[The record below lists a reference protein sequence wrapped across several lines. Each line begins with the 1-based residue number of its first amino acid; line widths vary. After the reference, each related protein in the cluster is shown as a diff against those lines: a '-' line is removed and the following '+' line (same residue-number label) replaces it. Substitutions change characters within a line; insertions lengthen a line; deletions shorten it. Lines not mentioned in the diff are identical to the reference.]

1 VTDKQIDE
9 EKIKQAVAM
18 FEGQGL
24 NEAEALLA
32 SARLY
37 TAALNSFKSAAPA
50 YRQAIGEENIRSFAT
65 EELNDVI
72 YEIQD
77 TVPVAL
83 RLFNSLMRDAEGNGP
98 PDQ

>member
-1 VTDKQIDE
+1 VSDKLIDE
-9 EKIKQAVAM
+9 EKIDKAVAM

-24 NEAEALLA
+24 SAAEALLA

-37 TAALNSFKSAAPA
+37 TAALNNFKSAAPA
-50 YRQAIGEENIRSFAT
+50 YRAEIGEENIRRFAT

-72 YEIQD
+72 YDIQD

-83 RLFNSLMRDAEGNGP
+83 RLFNSLMRDAESNGP
-98 PDQ
+98 ADQ